1 MLKRKTLR
9 LQNYDYA
16 STGCYFITICTK
28 DRKNLFWRSRRDNPC
43 GCPSDYSEL
52 GKIAAQTIS
61 VIEQKYAV
69 TVNKYV
75 IMPNHI
81 HMLIEFHQR
90 AGASPAPTLPQVVG
104 AYKSLAANQWL
115 QICKSKNTQMGTI
128 WQRSY
133 YDEIIRNEQDYLT
146 KWNYIDTNPY
156 RWSDD
161 EYFLED

>member
-1 MLKRKTLR
+1 
-9 LQNYDYA
+9 
-16 STGCYFITICTK
+16 
-28 DRKNLFWRSRRDNPC
+28 
-43 GCPSDYSEL
+43 
-52 GKIAAQTIS
+52 
-61 VIEQKYAV
+61 
-69 TVNKYV
+69 
-75 IMPNHI
+75 
-81 HMLIEFHQR
+81 MLIEFHQR

>member
-28 DRKNLFWRSRRDNPC
+28 DRKNLFWRSRRGNPC

-104 AYKSLAANQWL
+104 AYKSLAANQ
-115 QICKSKNTQMGTI
+115 
-128 WQRSY
+128 
-133 YDEIIRNEQDYLT
+133 
-146 KWNYIDTNPY
+146 
-156 RWSDD
+156 
-161 EYFLED
+161 